1 MIFIQLSSISKFWS
15 GKNIATLVR
24 TTLNLSRKAFT
35 QSPPLSNNHK
45 ILINYL
51 IFYRIYPVEWTK
63 CINTK
68 CINTNEWCLFEI
80 DWWHQLMAKNCACF
94 GSRCKVNNG
103 WIQTSSICPTSSECA
118 NFVLLYIFRMF
129 QVLNKGGKFLQER
142 ERTNAMQCIAIACQW
157 RPNEGREGIS
167 YESPRNQFNH
177 VAAHYR
183 KLFTVAINDKCAFIP
198 CLGPAAN
205 QIMAILDKLNCR
217 QAICQSANILQV

>member
-1 MIFIQLSSISKFWS
+1 M
-15 GKNIATLVR
+15 
-24 TTLNLSRKAFT
+24 
-35 QSPPLSNNHK
+35 
-45 ILINYL
+45 
-51 IFYRIYPVEWTK
+51 EWTK
-63 CINTK
+63 CTNTFSEDK
-68 CINTNEWCLFEI
+68 WVMFVWNWLMTSTYGKKLCVFWFKMQSEQWVDSNKFNLSNIFWMCQLCPAIHLQNVPSVEQRWKVFAGERA
-80 DWWHQLMAKNCACF
+80 HQCSALQCF
-94 GSRCKVNNG
+94 
-103 WIQTSSICPTSSECA
+103 
-118 NFVLLYIFRMF
+118 
-129 QVLNKGGKFLQER
+129 
-142 ERTNAMQCIAIACQW
+142 AIACQW

>member
-1 MIFIQLSSISKFWS
+1 MNKVYKYVQRRQMSDVCLKLTDDINLWQKIVRVLVQDAKWTMGGFKQVQFVQHLLNVPTLSC
-15 GKNIATLVR
+15 
-24 TTLNLSRKAFT
+24 
-35 QSPPLSNNHK
+35 
-45 ILINYL
+45 Y
-51 IFYRIYPVEWTK
+51 
-63 CINTK
+63 
-68 CINTNEWCLFEI
+68 
-80 DWWHQLMAKNCACF
+80 
-94 GSRCKVNNG
+94 
-103 WIQTSSICPTSSECA
+103 TSSECSKCWTKWKVFA
-118 NFVLLYIFRMF
+118 
-129 QVLNKGGKFLQER
+129 GER
-142 ERTNAMQCIAIACQW
+142 AHQCIALQCFAIACQW

>member
-1 MIFIQLSSISKFWS
+1 MQPLFSRVFPK
-15 GKNIATLVR
+15 IAF
-24 TTLNLSRKAFT
+24 SD
-35 QSPPLSNNHK
+35 
-45 ILINYL
+45 
-51 IFYRIYPVEWTK
+51 E
-63 CINTK
+63 
-68 CINTNEWCLFEI
+68 
-80 DWWHQLMAKNCACF
+80 NCACF
-94 GSRCKVNNG
+94 GSRCKLNNG
-103 WIQTSSICPTSSECA
+103 WIQTSSICPISSECA
-118 NFVLLYIFRMF
+118 WLCPAIH
-129 QVLNKGGKFLQER
+129 LQNVPSVEQRWKVFAGER
-142 ERTNAMQCIAIACQW
+142 AHQCSAIACQW